1 MTSATANRLRTKN
14 GVKTFRENMSGEVT
28 AFCVFAARG
37 MAFGTA
43 IRSDLQKPVKRIR
56 KMMVKK
62 FALSRLRALFVT
74 PTN

>member
-1 MTSATANRLRTKN
+1 
-14 GVKTFRENMSGEVT
+14 MSGEVT